1 MHVLSTN
8 HYAADT
14 PNGGG
19 LGAIAIGVGGAD
31 AVDALVDAPWELRVT
46 YHESHNVQHNANV

>member
-1 MHVLSTN
+1 MLRSHSKTDTI
-8 HYAADT
+8 ADT

-31 AVDALVDAPWELRVT
+31 AVDALVDAPWELRVIQVPI
-46 YHESHNVQHNANV
+46 HCLAQEC

>member
-1 MHVLSTN
+1 MVFGSLTRPV
-8 HYAADT
+8 DT

-31 AVDALVDAPWELRVT
+31 AVDALVDAPWELRVRPDFLLP
-46 YHESHNVQHNANV
+46 SIKLMDF